1 MNYSSRLLFV
11 DSGSG
16 ALREILAPC
25 RLALVPMDPLQ
36 VQIPGVAMQVLV
48 TKLQGAPTRP
58 TSFGPTSSSGAGL
71 QHAARRGLSH
81 SQGLQGDASQQ
92 GLFGMT
98 GQAVG
103 SGYQSHPCLSPI
115 HSVFTPGA
123 QFHGQFSQPAPNPQG
138 SMHGPDRRFYQTGM

>member
-58 TSFGPTSSSGAGL
+58 TSFGPTSSSGQDFSMPPGGT
-71 QHAARRGLSH
+71 Q
-81 SQGLQGDASQQ
+81 SQSGLQGDASQQ